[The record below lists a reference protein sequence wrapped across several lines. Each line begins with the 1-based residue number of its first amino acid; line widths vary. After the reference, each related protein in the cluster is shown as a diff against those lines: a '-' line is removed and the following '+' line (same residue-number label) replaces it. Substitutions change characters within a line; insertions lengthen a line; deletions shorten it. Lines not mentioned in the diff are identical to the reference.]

1 MNFDLSWFTTI
12 PGLFITGGVI
22 LLIIA
27 LVILIITGKKTKKE
41 KEAQS
46 ADSNIQGGVQPVP
59 AMNANVGVPTMN
71 APVTPNPM
79 MGVNTSPTV
88 APTINTQPVMP
99 NNDPMVGVNSQMPEV
114 NMNVNPVVN
123 PNVTGNEV
131 LGMPIDIPNVVDPM
145 AVPMNDFN
153 ATNVNTDANNNL
165 NMVQD
170 NTYNSNV
177 VETFNNEPTSVVPV
191 DAVSVAPVEEIAV
204 APVESISTPVESVP
218 VAPIEMGSVMPES
231 LTVNSPVTET
241 APVVDV
247 PLVNDTTPIVD
258 NNFGNQN
265 VAETINQPLGQ
276 EIQGIPAAVQDVPT
290 YPAPEPIVT
299 EPVVVPEPAVQPVI
313 YGGANPTVSS
323 INVNQD
329 TNHQIYGG
337 ADPLQNT
344 QPIPTVVPVEPV
356 VVQNPEPVMVTPE
369 VLPQQVPVSNPVP
382 EVLGTPDVQQN
393 PVMPPQQ

>member
-1 MNFDLSWFTTI
+1 MKNFDLSWFTTI

-46 ADSNIQGGVQPVP
+46 ADSNMQGGVQPVP

-79 MGVNTSPTV
+79 MGVNTAPTV

-99 NNDPMVGVNSQMPEV
+99 NNDSMVDVNSQMPEV
-114 NMNVNPVVN
+114 NMNVNP
-123 PNVTGNEV
+123 NVTGNEV
-131 LGMPIDIPNVVDPM
+131 LGMPTDIPNVVDPM

-153 ATNVNTDANNNL
+153 ATNVNNNL

-177 VETFNNEPTSVVPV
+177 VETFNNEPTPVVPV

-218 VAPIEMGSVMPES
+218 VAPIEMGSVMPETV
-231 LTVNSPVTET
+231 TVNSPVTEP
-241 APVVDV
+241 APIVDV

-258 NNFGNQN
+258 NSLVNQN
-265 VAETINQPLGQ
+265 VGDTINQSFVQDVQ
-276 EIQGIPAAVQDVPT
+276 EMPTAVQDVPT
-290 YPAPEPIVT
+290 YPTPEPIVT

-344 QPIPTVVPVEPV
+344 QPIPTVAPVEPV

-369 VLPQQVPVSNPVP
+369 VLSQQVPVSNPVP
-382 EVLGTPDVQQN
+382 EVLGTPDMQQN
-393 PVMPPQQ
+393 PVIPPQQ

>member
-46 ADSNIQGGVQPVP
+46 ADSNMQGGVQPVP

-79 MGVNTSPTV
+79 MGVNTAPTV

-131 LGMPIDIPNVVDPM
+131 LGMPTDIPNVVDPM

-177 VETFNNEPTSVVPV
+177 VETFNNEPTPVVPV

-344 QPIPTVVPVEPV
+344 QPIPTVAPVEPV

-382 EVLGTPDVQQN
+382 EVLGTPDMQQN
-393 PVMPPQQ
+393 PVIPPQQ

>member
-46 ADSNIQGGVQPVP
+46 ADSNMQGGVQPVP

-79 MGVNTSPTV
+79 MGVNTAPTV

-131 LGMPIDIPNVVDPM
+131 LGMPTDIPNVVDPM

-177 VETFNNEPTSVVPV
+177 VETFNNEPTPVVPV

-344 QPIPTVVPVEPV
+344 QPIPTVAPVEPV

>member
-46 ADSNIQGGVQPVP
+46 ADSNMQGGVQPVP

-79 MGVNTSPTV
+79 MGVNTAPTV

-99 NNDPMVGVNSQMPEV
+99 NNDSMVGVNSQMPEV
-114 NMNVNPVVN
+114 NMNVNP
-123 PNVTGNEV
+123 NVTGNEV
-131 LGMPIDIPNVVDPM
+131 LGMPTDIPNVVDPM

-153 ATNVNTDANNNL
+153 ATNVNNNL

-177 VETFNNEPTSVVPV
+177 VETFNNEPTPVVPV

-218 VAPIEMGSVMPES
+218 VAPIEMGSVMPETV
-231 LTVNSPVTET
+231 TVNSPVTEP
-241 APVVDV
+241 APIVDV

-258 NNFGNQN
+258 NSLVNQN
-265 VAETINQPLGQ
+265 VGDTINQ
-276 EIQGIPAAVQDVPT
+276 
-290 YPAPEPIVT
+290 
-299 EPVVVPEPAVQPVI
+299 
-313 YGGANPTVSS
+313 
-323 INVNQD
+323 
-329 TNHQIYGG
+329 
-337 ADPLQNT
+337 
-344 QPIPTVVPVEPV
+344 
-356 VVQNPEPVMVTPE
+356 
-369 VLPQQVPVSNPVP
+369 
-382 EVLGTPDVQQN
+382 
-393 PVMPPQQ
+393 

>member
-46 ADSNIQGGVQPVP
+46 ADSNMQGGVQPVP
-59 AMNANVGVPTMN
+59 AMN

-79 MGVNTSPTV
+79 MGVNTAPTV

-131 LGMPIDIPNVVDPM
+131 LGMPTDIPNVVDPM

-177 VETFNNEPTSVVPV
+177 VETFNNEPTPVVPV

-344 QPIPTVVPVEPV
+344 QPIPTVAPVEPV

>member
-46 ADSNIQGGVQPVP
+46 ADSNMQGGVQPVP

-131 LGMPIDIPNVVDPM
+131 LGMPTDIPNVVDPM

-204 APVESISTPVESVP
+204 APVESISTPAESVS
-218 VAPIEMGSVMPES
+218 VAPIEMGSVMPET

-241 APVVDV
+241 APIVDV

-344 QPIPTVVPVEPV
+344 QPIPTVAPVEPV

>member
-46 ADSNIQGGVQPVP
+46 ADSNMQGGVQPVP

-79 MGVNTSPTV
+79 MGVNTAPTV

-131 LGMPIDIPNVVDPM
+131 LGMPTDIPNVVDPM

-177 VETFNNEPTSVVPV
+177 VETFNNEPTPVVPV

-218 VAPIEMGSVMPES
+218 VAPIEMGSVMPET

-241 APVVDV
+241 APIVDV

-344 QPIPTVVPVEPV
+344 QPIPTVAPVEPV

>member
-46 ADSNIQGGVQPVP
+46 ADSNMQGGVQPVP

-131 LGMPIDIPNVVDPM
+131 LGMPTDIPNVVDPM

-344 QPIPTVVPVEPV
+344 QPIPTVAPVEPV